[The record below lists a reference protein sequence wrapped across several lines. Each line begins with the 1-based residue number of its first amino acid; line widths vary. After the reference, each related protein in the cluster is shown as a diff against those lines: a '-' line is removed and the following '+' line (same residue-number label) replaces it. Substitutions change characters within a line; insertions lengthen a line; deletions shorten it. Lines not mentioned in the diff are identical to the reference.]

1 MNGEI
6 VTHFISRSAQKSTI
20 YFNFLS
26 VDVHGN
32 TSPTL
37 ELLRQSI
44 SKGEVL
50 SFDANHLKSLN
61 SGTISYLAT
70 CCLFGLGNHHSNVI
84 SPRLSRLFSIF
95 VLPNL
100 SMDVI
105 LSMYSPRLKDWLK
118 DVPFTQRTEDIAICI
133 ITATKNLY
141 NAICGI
147 FLPTQQRPHFVFSH
161 HDLQKVFGGLQLW
174 QPNSQSLGTL
184 NNEDDTFLR
193 FSSFLS
199 KPGAALLN
207 VVHLWMHEC
216 MRTFSDRLC
225 SDDERQALV
234 SLITKTATTH
244 YKSRLFDGIQND
256 GAPEESPALDP
267 PIKDGTPEPGKQR
280 LDHNSLNESLPSYDT
295 SKDSSEISQLL
306 QDLFNSHM
314 EDMVEKLVFGPE
326 VSAAKTSAH
335 HQPGF
340 RLDFLYKNHHDL
352 SLLQQELRALIQSK
366 DGSRSDEIT
375 NITTKCFIHTQRVVQ
390 LMHIMRALLIP
401 DGHGVLLAAHKDTGR
416 KTTVRLAAFLTDY
429 VLMEV
434 HPGNEDKLQ
443 EILREARN
451 HTRADQG
458 NVIILVHEGISQT
471 VREELLVA
479 MAHRTYPGLY
489 GEEHLTNLLSR
500 LTAGKNS
507 KRYLMDN
514 WSFMR

>member
-1 MNGEI
+1 M
-6 VTHFISRSAQKSTI
+6 
-20 YFNFLS
+20 
-26 VDVHGN
+26 
-32 TSPTL
+32 
-37 ELLRQSI
+37 LRQSI

-50 SFDANHLKSLN
+50 SFDSNHLKSLN
-61 SGTISYLAT
+61 SRTMSYLAT

-84 SPRLSRLFSIF
+84 SSRLSRLFSIF

-105 LSMYSPRLKDWLK
+105 LSMYSPRLKNWLK
-118 DVPFTQRTEDIAICI
+118 DIPFKQSTEDIAFCI

-141 NAICGI
+141 NAICAI
-147 FLPTQQRPHFVFSH
+147 FQPTQQRPHFVFSH

-174 QPNSQSLGTL
+174 QPNIQNPWTVQ
-184 NNEDDTFLR
+184 NEEDTPLC

-199 KPGAALLN
+199 KPGASLLN
-207 VVHLWMHEC
+207 IVHLWMHEC

-225 SDDERQALV
+225 SEDERKTLMSLV
-234 SLITKTATTH
+234 TKTATTH
-244 YKSRLFDGIQND
+244 YKTRLFDGIQHDQPTAENH
-256 GAPEESPALDP
+256 GFLTLSMNGS
-267 PIKDGTPEPGKQR
+267 GTPQLVEQSVE
-280 LDHNSLNESLPSYDT
+280 HNSLNESPPFYDS
-295 SKDSSEISQLL
+295 SKDASQRAQLL
-306 QDLFNSHM
+306 QEQFVWHM
-314 EDMVEKLVFGPE
+314 ESIVEKLLFGPDFSE
-326 VSAAKTSAH
+326 ARTSV
-335 HQPGF
+335 HQQQSFG
-340 RLDFLYKNHHDL
+340 LDFPYTKHQDL
-352 SLLQQELRALIQSK
+352 STLQQELCALIESK
-366 DGSRSDEIT
+366 EEERIDELT
-375 NITTKCFIHTQRVVQ
+375 NITTKCFIHRQRVIQ
-390 LMHIMRALLIP
+390 LMHILRALLIP
-401 DGHGVLLAAHKDTGR
+401 DGHGVLIASDKDTGR

-443 EILREARN
+443 DILKEARN
-451 HTRADQG
+451 HTRAHEG

-489 GEEHLTNLLSR
+489 AEEHMTNLLSR

>member
-1 MNGEI
+1 M
-6 VTHFISRSAQKSTI
+6 
-20 YFNFLS
+20 
-26 VDVHGN
+26 HGN

-50 SFDANHLKSLN
+50 SFDTNHLKSLN
-61 SGTISYLAT
+61 SRTISYLAT
-70 CCLFGLGNHHSNVI
+70 CCLFGLGNHHSNVL

-105 LSMYSPRLKDWLK
+105 LSMYSPRLKSWLK
-118 DVPFTQRTEDIAICI
+118 DIPLKQSTEDVAFCI

-141 NAICGI
+141 NAICAM
-147 FLPTQQRPHFVFSH
+147 FQPTQQRPHFVFSH

-174 QPNSQSLGTL
+174 QPDTQCPWTGH
-184 NNEDDTFLR
+184 NEENLVSC

-199 KPGAALLN
+199 KPSAALLN
-207 VVHLWMHEC
+207 IVHLWIHEC

-225 SDDERQALV
+225 SEDEHQTLV

-244 YKSRLFDGIQND
+244 YKSRLFDGIQHDEAPAEGLAIITPSMD
-256 GAPEESPALDP
+256 GPA
-267 PIKDGTPEPGKQR
+267 TPEQVKQCVEPS
-280 LDHNSLNESLPSYDT
+280 SLNESSPLHDT
-295 SKDSSEISQLL
+295 RRDAIRRAQLL
-306 QDLFNSHM
+306 QDQFNRHM
-314 EDMVEKLVFGPE
+314 ESIVDKLVFGPDF
-326 VSAAKTSAH
+326 STARTSAH
-335 HQPGF
+335 QQQSG
-340 RLDFLYKNHHDL
+340 RLDFPYKQHHNL
-352 SLLQQELRALIQSK
+352 SVLQQELCALVQSK
-366 DGSRSDEIT
+366 EGDRTGELT
-375 NITTKCFIHTQRVVQ
+375 NIPTKCFIHRQRVFQ
-390 LMHIMRALLIP
+390 LTHILRALLIP
-401 DGHGVLLAAHKDTGR
+401 DGHGVLLASHKDTGR
-416 KTTVRLAAFLTDY
+416 KTTVRLAAFLTGY

-443 EILREARN
+443 DILKEARN
-451 HTRADQG
+451 HTRAQEG
-458 NVIILVHEGISQT
+458 NVILLVHEGISQT

-489 GEEHLTNLLSR
+489 TEEHMTNLLSR